1 MNDEKKIPGLNSEA
15 EQQKVLNYLNGKM
28 SDAGAHEFE
37 KDMNEDPFMADAVEG
52 LEKVKDKEHLNV
64 LVHQMNTELT
74 KHVKSKKLRR
84 EKRNINQDQW
94 IYFAVIIIVI
104 LTVVAFTVIKNF
116 Y

>member
-1 MNDEKKIPGLNSEA
+1 MNDEKKIPASGSEA

-37 KDMNEDPFMADAVEG
+37 KNMNEDPFMADAVEG
-52 LEKVKDKEHLNV
+52 LEKVKDKEQLNV

-74 KHVKSKKLRR
+74 KHVKSKKLKK
-84 EKRNINQDQW
+84 EKRNFKLDQW
-94 IYFAVIIIVI
+94 MYFAVIIILI
-104 LTVVAFTVIKNF
+104 LTVVAFIVIKKF